1 MAKTVVV
8 TGANSGVGKA
18 VAEHLARSGDR
29 VLMVCRDQQ
38 RGREALQEIQ
48 SRSGGSSV
56 ELFQGDLSSLQS
68 VRSVAA
74 ELTSKHP
81 KIDALVSCAAVFVT
95 DRRTTKDGFE
105 LMFGTNHLG
114 TFALTLLLGD
124 ALKAAAPSR
133 VLTLT
138 APSGS
143 KLDFDDLQGEKK
155 FSGFAAFGASK
166 ACNLLFAF
174 KLARAWKDRG
184 VTSVAVHPGLV
195 RSGIMRNAILP
206 IRALS
211 WLMSKSPAQAT
222 ESIAKVATAPELQSL
237 TGELVLRG
245 KPISVTSYVRDEAV
259 QDRLWSISEQLAGVK
274 G

>member
-222 ESIAKVATAPELQSL
+222 ESIAKVATAPEFQSL